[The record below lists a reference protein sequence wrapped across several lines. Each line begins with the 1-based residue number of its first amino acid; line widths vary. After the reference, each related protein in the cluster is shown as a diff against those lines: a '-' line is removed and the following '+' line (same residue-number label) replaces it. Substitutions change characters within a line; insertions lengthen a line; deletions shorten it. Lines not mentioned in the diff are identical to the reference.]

1 MSPVGV
7 GSAGVGA
14 VGGSWPLVGRR
25 TELEQAVDRCRN
37 GGVLISGP
45 PGVGKTRLAAEV
57 VEALSPT
64 SAVHV
69 RATGV
74 SSRMPLGA
82 FAQVLAAAGQLDGD
96 AARLA
101 GAASRLL
108 DALDEGDQLLVSV
121 DDVHLLD
128 DTSATLLLHLAMSGR
143 AQLLLTLRTGE
154 PVPEPVTLLWRDE
167 LVSRLDL
174 EPMDGRAMEELLELA
189 LPGGVDGRARTTLLN
204 AAGGNLLYLRELVT
218 GLRERGVLSCERGHW
233 ELTDAVSA
241 PPRLAELVELR
252 LGAVSD
258 AARTLLN
265 AVALGEPLGV
275 HGLERVEAWPLAQ
288 ELLDAGLVELVQDG
302 RRRQLRALH
311 PMHVEVARSTMSEV
325 ARRQILDGLADA
337 VERVGSRRRDDARRL
352 AAWRLDAGRPA
363 DAAVLVDAARE
374 ALWARDAVTA
384 ERFASAALDL
394 DDLGAAD
401 RLEGA
406 HLLGV
411 ALDDQGRF
419 EEAEEVMRRHEPHAG
434 GGRSRAMLALSRSGN
449 LFRGLGRH
457 QDAVAVLDAAE
468 RDVADPALRQELL
481 AQRASFSV
489 FAGEPDRTLEL
500 VAPLLD
506 GSDERAY
513 CEGALQAAVAH
524 VLAGRCSTAVQI
536 ATEAFEARIRLG
548 DQVQLAE
555 PGIHLVALALAQV
568 DEGRVLEGHATAR
581 AAYEGAVAMGD
592 RHGQAWLS
600 VVLGR
605 AELLRGRLADA
616 ARHGRE
622 AALVFGEL
630 RHPGTRWGFGVLM
643 LAAGQRGDVAI
654 ASAAA
659 EDLDAEPPTPLSLMD
674 VDLDRGRAWGLVAA
688 GRHSAARELLV
699 AAAERARSQG
709 QVGLEVGALH
719 DLARLGEAAS
729 VAARID
735 ALAATVQ
742 GSLMAARRDHVAAL
756 CADDGVALDAVASA
770 FESMGCLLLAA
781 ESASSAAAAHRRA
794 GVLRAATGSDLAAQR
809 LVGECQGAR
818 TPALPSAAGAAELT
832 RREREVADLAAQGLT
847 NREIADQLVVS
858 VRTVENHLQ
867 RVYAKLGVSSREQ
880 LRSTI
885 AQG

>member
-1 MSPVGV
+1 MAAVGV
-7 GSAGVGA
+7 DSAGVGA
-14 VGGSWPLVGRR
+14 VGASWPLVGRQA
-25 TELEQAVDRCRN
+25 ELEQAVERCRS

-57 VEALSPT
+57 VDALAPSR
-64 SAVHV
+64 VVQV

-82 FAQVLAAAGQLDGD
+82 FAQVLAASGQLEGD

-108 DALDEGDQLLVSV
+108 EVLEDGERLLVSV
-121 DDVHLLD
+121 DDVQLLD

-154 PVPEPVTLLWRDE
+154 SVPEPVTLLWRDE

-174 EPMDGRAMEELLELA
+174 EPMDGRAMEELLDLA
-189 LPGGVDGRARTTLLN
+189 LPGGVDGLARTTLLN

-252 LGAVSD
+252 LGAVSG

-311 PMHVEVARSTMSEV
+311 PLHVEVARSTMSEA
-325 ARRQILDGLADA
+325 ARRQTLDGLADA
-337 VERVGSRRRDDARRL
+337 LERVGCRRRDDARRL

-363 DAAVLVDAARE
+363 DGAVLLDAARE
-374 ALWARDAVTA
+374 ALWARDAAMA

-394 DDLGAAD
+394 DELGVAE

-406 HLLGV
+406 QLLGV
-411 ALDDQGRF
+411 ALDDLGRF
-419 EEAEEVMRRHEPHAG
+419 EDAEEVMRRYEPHAG
-434 GGRSRAMLALSRSGN
+434 AGRSRAMLALSRSGN

-457 QDAVAVLDAAE
+457 EDAVAVLDAAE
-468 RDVADPALRQELL
+468 RDVTDPALRRELL

-489 FAGEPDRTLEL
+489 FAGQPDRTMEL

-506 GSDERAY
+506 GPDERAY

-630 RHPGTRWGFGVLM
+630 RHPGTRWGFGLLM
-643 LAAGQRGDVAI
+643 LAAGQRGDVAT
-654 ASAAA
+654 ARAAA
-659 EDLDAEPPTPLSLMD
+659 EDLDAEPPTPLSVMD

-688 GRHSAARELLV
+688 GRHSAARELL
-699 AAAERARSQG
+699 AAAADRARSQG
-709 QVGLEVGALH
+709 QHGLEAGALH

-735 ALAATVQ
+735 DLAATVQ
-742 GSLMAARRDHVAAL
+742 GSLMATRRDHVAAL
-756 CADDGVALDAVASA
+756 CADDGAALDAVTAA

-781 ESASSAAAAHRRA
+781 ECASAAAAAHRRA
-794 GVLRAATGSDLAAQR
+794 GVPRSATASEHAAQR

-818 TPALPSAAGAAELT
+818 TPALPSAPGTAELT
-832 RREREVADLAAQGLT
+832 RREREVADLAAQGLA
-847 NREIADQLVVS
+847 NREIADHLVVS

-867 RVYAKLGVSSREQ
+867 RVYAKLGVSSRDQ
-880 LRSTI
+880 LRSTFT
-885 AQG
+885 QG